1 MARPKGSP
9 KLGGRQKGTP
19 NRINADIKG
28 MILEALH
35 NKGGAAYLQR
45 QAEENPV
52 AFMGLVG
59 KVLPMTIAGDKDSP
73 IKTTIE
79 VTWAGMSVSSE

>member
-9 KLGGRQKGTP
+9 KHGGRQKGTP

-35 NKGGAAYLQR
+35 NKGGAAYLVR
-45 QAEENPV
+45 QSEENPV

-59 KVLPMTIAGDKDSP
+59 KVLPMTVQGDAQHP
-73 IKTTIE
+73 LTFTITTGVPRAE
-79 VTWAGMSVSSE
+79 ED